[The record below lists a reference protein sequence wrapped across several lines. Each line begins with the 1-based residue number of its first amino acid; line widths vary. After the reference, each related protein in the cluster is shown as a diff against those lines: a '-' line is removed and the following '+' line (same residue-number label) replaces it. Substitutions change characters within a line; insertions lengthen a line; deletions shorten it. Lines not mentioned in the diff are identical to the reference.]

1 MSQLTLEED
10 LARQGRFYSSVIWLS
25 LIGLVVF
32 FVWAWFAMLD
42 EVTVGTGKVTPSSHA
57 QVIESLDGGIVN
69 ALLVQ
74 EGDIVEQGEM
84 LARLDPTRF
93 QSNYG
98 EAAARARALRASSER
113 LRAELTGEPLTFSEE
128 SLREPN
134 LVARERQLYESRR
147 RNLNET
153 VSNLQKTL
161 ELINAEIRMT
171 QPLVAKGAAGQV
183 EVIRLQRQVA
193 ELRGKIDE
201 ARNQYAVRAREEQ
214 VKNDADLDAQI
225 QAMAGKADQL
235 DRATL
240 YSPVRGVVKDIQ
252 VTTVGG
258 VLQPG
263 GKLMEIVPLED
274 KLLIETRINP
284 RDIAYIRPGLPATV
298 KVTAYDSSIYGNL
311 NGNVEVVS
319 PDTIQDEVQRDQFYY
334 RVYVRTEHAELENRS
349 GKRFPILPGM
359 VASVEIK
366 TGQKT
371 VMDYLIKPLNKVKRA
386 VIKIPT
392 AGLGC
397 GGD

>member
-274 KLLIETRINP
+274 KLLIVTRINP

-371 VMDYLIKPLNKVKRA
+371 VMDYLIKPLNKVKEALRER
-386 VIKIPT
+386 
-392 AGLGC
+392 
-397 GGD
+397 

>member
-1 MSQLTLEED
+1 M
-10 LARQGRFYSSVIWLS
+10 
-25 LIGLVVF
+25 GLVVF

-371 VMDYLIKPLNKVKRA
+371 VMDYLIKPLNKVKEALRER
-386 VIKIPT
+386 
-392 AGLGC
+392 
-397 GGD
+397 

>member
-1 MSQLTLEED
+1 MSQLTMQEE
-10 LARQGRFYSSVIWLS
+10 LARQGRFYSSVIWLT
-25 LIGLVVF
+25 LVALVLF
-32 FVWAWFAMLD
+32 FVWAWFATLD
-42 EVTVGTGKVTPSSHA
+42 EVTVGTGKITPSSRA

-69 ALLVQ
+69 ALMVH
-74 EGDIVEQGEM
+74 EGDVVERGQM

-113 LRAELTGEPLTFSEE
+113 LRSELTGEPLQFSEE
-128 SLREPN
+128 SMREPA

-153 VSNLQKTL
+153 LENLQKTYNL
-161 ELINAEIRMT
+161 VMAELRMT
-171 QPLVAKGAAGQV
+171 QPLVAKGAASEV
-183 EVIRLQRQVA
+183 EVIRLQRQAA
-193 ELRGKIDE
+193 ELKGKMDD
-201 ARNQYAVRAREEQ
+201 ARNQFAVRAREEQ
-214 VKNDADLDAQI
+214 VKNNADLDAQL
-225 QAMAGKADQL
+225 QVMAGKADQL

-240 YSPVRGVVKDIQ
+240 FSPVRGVVKDIQ

-274 KLLIETRINP
+274 QLLVETRINP

-298 KVTAYDSSIYGNL
+298 KITAYDSSIYGDL
-311 NGNVEVVS
+311 KGEVEMVS
-319 PDTIQDEVQRDQFYY
+319 PDTLQDEVKRDQFYY
-334 RVYVRTEHAELENRS
+334 RVYVRTKSAELKNRN

-359 VASVEIK
+359 VANVEIK

-371 VMDYLIKPLNKVKRA
+371 VLDYLIKPLNKVKEALRER
-386 VIKIPT
+386 
-392 AGLGC
+392 
-397 GGD
+397 

>member
-1 MSQLTLEED
+1 MSQLTMQEE
-10 LARQGRFYSSVIWLS
+10 LARQGRFYSSVIWLT
-25 LIGLVVF
+25 LAALVLF
-32 FVWAWFAMLD
+32 FVWAWFATLD
-42 EVTVGTGKVTPSSHA
+42 EVTVGTGKITPSSRA

-69 ALLVQ
+69 ALMVH
-74 EGDIVEQGEM
+74 EGDVVERGQM

-113 LRAELTGEPLTFSEE
+113 LRSELTGETLQFSEE
-128 SLREPN
+128 SMREPA

-153 VSNLQKTL
+153 LENLQKTYNL
-161 ELINAEIRMT
+161 VMAELRMT
-171 QPLVAKGAAGQV
+171 QPLVAKGAASEV
-183 EVIRLQRQVA
+183 EVIRLQRQAA
-193 ELRGKIDE
+193 ELKGKMDD
-201 ARNQYAVRAREEQ
+201 ARNQFAVRAREEQ
-214 VKNDADLDAQI
+214 VKNNADLDAQL
-225 QAMAGKADQL
+225 QVMAGKADQL

-240 YSPVRGVVKDIQ
+240 FSPVRGVVKDIQ

-274 KLLIETRINP
+274 QLLVETRINP

-298 KVTAYDSSIYGNL
+298 KITAYDSSIYGDL
-311 NGNVEVVS
+311 KGEVEMVS
-319 PDTIQDEVQRDQFYY
+319 PDTLQDEVKRDQFYY
-334 RVYVRTEHAELENRS
+334 RVYVRTKSAELKNRN

-359 VASVEIK
+359 VANVEIK

-371 VMDYLIKPLNKVKRA
+371 VLDYLIKQ
-386 VIKIPT
+386 
-392 AGLGC
+392 
-397 GGD
+397 

>member
-1 MSQLTLEED
+1 MSQLTMQEE
-10 LARQGRFYSSVIWLS
+10 LARQGRFYSSVIWLT
-25 LIGLVVF
+25 LAALVLF
-32 FVWAWFAMLD
+32 FVWAWFATLD
-42 EVTVGTGKVTPSSHA
+42 EVTVGTGKITPSSRA

-69 ALLVQ
+69 ALMVH
-74 EGDIVEQGEM
+74 EGDVVERGQM

-113 LRAELTGEPLTFSEE
+113 LRSELTGEPLQFSEE
-128 SLREPN
+128 SMREPA

-153 VSNLQKTL
+153 LENLQKTYNL
-161 ELINAEIRMT
+161 VMAELRMT
-171 QPLVAKGAAGQV
+171 QPLVAKGAASEV
-183 EVIRLQRQVA
+183 EVIRLQRQAA
-193 ELRGKIDE
+193 ELKGKMDD
-201 ARNQYAVRAREEQ
+201 ARNQFAVRAREEQ
-214 VKNDADLDAQI
+214 VKNNADLDAQL
-225 QAMAGKADQL
+225 QVMAGKADQL

-240 YSPVRGVVKDIQ
+240 FSPVRGVVKDIQ

-274 KLLIETRINP
+274 QLLVETRINP

-298 KVTAYDSSIYGNL
+298 KITAYDSSIYGDL
-311 NGNVEVVS
+311 KGEVEMVS
-319 PDTIQDEVQRDQFYY
+319 PDTLQDEVKRDQFYY
-334 RVYVRTEHAELENRS
+334 RVYVHTKSAELKNRN

-359 VASVEIK
+359 VANVEIK

-371 VMDYLIKPLNKVKRA
+371 VLDYLIKPLNKVKEALRER
-386 VIKIPT
+386 
-392 AGLGC
+392 
-397 GGD
+397 

>member
-1 MSQLTLEED
+1 MSQLTMQEE
-10 LARQGRFYSSVIWLS
+10 LARQGRFYSSVIWLT
-25 LIGLVVF
+25 LAALVLF
-32 FVWAWFAMLD
+32 FVWAWFATLD
-42 EVTVGTGKVTPSSHA
+42 EVTVGTGKITPSSRA

-69 ALLVQ
+69 ALMVH
-74 EGDIVEQGEM
+74 EGDVVERGQM

-113 LRAELTGEPLTFSEE
+113 LRSELTGEPLQFSEE
-128 SLREPN
+128 SMREPA

-153 VSNLQKTL
+153 LENLQKTYNL
-161 ELINAEIRMT
+161 VMAKLRMT
-171 QPLVAKGAAGQV
+171 QPLVAKGAASEV
-183 EVIRLQRQVA
+183 EVIRLQRQAA
-193 ELRGKIDE
+193 ELKGKMDD
-201 ARNQYAVRAREEQ
+201 ARNQFAVRAREEQ
-214 VKNDADLDAQI
+214 VKNNADLDAQL
-225 QAMAGKADQL
+225 QVMAGKADQL

-240 YSPVRGVVKDIQ
+240 FSPVRGVVKDIQ

-274 KLLIETRINP
+274 QLLVETRINP

-298 KVTAYDSSIYGNL
+298 KITAYDSSIYGDL
-311 NGNVEVVS
+311 KGEVEMVS
-319 PDTIQDEVQRDQFYY
+319 PDTLQDEVKRDQFYY
-334 RVYVRTEHAELENRS
+334 RVYVRTKSAELKNRN

-359 VASVEIK
+359 VANVEIK

-371 VMDYLIKPLNKVKRA
+371 VLDYLIKPLNKVKEALRER
-386 VIKIPT
+386 
-392 AGLGC
+392 
-397 GGD
+397 

>member
-1 MSQLTLEED
+1 MSQLTMQEE
-10 LARQGRFYSSVIWLS
+10 LARQGRFYSSVIWLT
-25 LIGLVVF
+25 LAALVLF
-32 FVWAWFAMLD
+32 FFWAWFATLD
-42 EVTVGTGKVTPSSHA
+42 EVTVGTGKITPSSRA

-69 ALLVQ
+69 ALMVH
-74 EGDIVEQGEM
+74 EGDVVERGQM

-113 LRAELTGEPLTFSEE
+113 LRSELTGEPLQFSEE
-128 SLREPN
+128 SMREPA

-153 VSNLQKTL
+153 LENLQKTYNL
-161 ELINAEIRMT
+161 VMAELRMT
-171 QPLVAKGAAGQV
+171 QPLVAKGAASEV
-183 EVIRLQRQVA
+183 EVIRLQRQAA
-193 ELRGKIDE
+193 ELKGKMDD
-201 ARNQYAVRAREEQ
+201 ARNQFAVRAREEQ
-214 VKNDADLDAQI
+214 VKNNADLDAQL
-225 QAMAGKADQL
+225 QVMAGKADQL

-240 YSPVRGVVKDIQ
+240 FSPVRGVVKDIQ

-274 KLLIETRINP
+274 QLLVETRINP

-298 KVTAYDSSIYGNL
+298 KITAYDSSIYGDL
-311 NGNVEVVS
+311 KGEVEMVS
-319 PDTIQDEVQRDQFYY
+319 PDTLQDEVKRDQFYY
-334 RVYVRTEHAELENRS
+334 RVYVRTKSAELKNRN

-359 VASVEIK
+359 VANVEIK

-371 VMDYLIKPLNKVKRA
+371 VLDYLIKPLNKVKEALRER
-386 VIKIPT
+386 
-392 AGLGC
+392 
-397 GGD
+397 

>member
-1 MSQLTLEED
+1 MSQLTMQEE
-10 LARQGRFYSSVIWLS
+10 LARQGRFYSSVIWLT
-25 LIGLVVF
+25 LAALVLF
-32 FVWAWFAMLD
+32 FVWAWFATLD
-42 EVTVGTGKVTPSSHA
+42 EVTVGTGKITPSSRA

-69 ALLVQ
+69 ALMVH
-74 EGDIVEQGEM
+74 EGDVVDRGQM

-113 LRAELTGEPLTFSEE
+113 LRSELTGEPLQFSEE
-128 SLREPN
+128 SMREPA

-153 VSNLQKTL
+153 LENLQKTYNL
-161 ELINAEIRMT
+161 VMAELRMT
-171 QPLVAKGAAGQV
+171 QPLVAKGAASEV
-183 EVIRLQRQVA
+183 EVIRLQRQAA
-193 ELRGKIDE
+193 ELKGKMDD
-201 ARNQYAVRAREEQ
+201 ARNQFAVRAREEQ
-214 VKNDADLDAQI
+214 VKNNADLDAQL
-225 QAMAGKADQL
+225 QVMAGKADQL

-240 YSPVRGVVKDIQ
+240 FSPVRGVVKDIQ

-274 KLLIETRINP
+274 QLLVETRINP

-298 KVTAYDSSIYGNL
+298 KITAYDSSIYGDL
-311 NGNVEVVS
+311 KGEVEMVS
-319 PDTIQDEVQRDQFYY
+319 PDTLQDEVKRDQFYY
-334 RVYVRTEHAELENRS
+334 RVYVRTKSAELKNRN

-359 VASVEIK
+359 VANVEIK

-371 VMDYLIKPLNKVKRA
+371 VLDYLIKPLNKVKEALRER
-386 VIKIPT
+386 
-392 AGLGC
+392 
-397 GGD
+397 

>member
-1 MSQLTLEED
+1 MSQLTMQEE
-10 LARQGRFYSSVIWLS
+10 LARQGRFYSSVIWLT
-25 LIGLVVF
+25 LAALVLF
-32 FVWAWFAMLD
+32 FVWAWFATLD
-42 EVTVGTGKVTPSSHA
+42 EVTVGTGKITPSSRA

-69 ALLVQ
+69 ALLVH
-74 EGDIVEQGEM
+74 EGDVVERGQM

-113 LRAELTGEPLTFSEE
+113 LRSELTGEPLKFSEE
-128 SLREPN
+128 SLREPA

-153 VSNLQKTL
+153 LENLQKTYNL
-161 ELINAEIRMT
+161 VMAELRMT
-171 QPLVAKGAAGQV
+171 QPLVAKGAASEV
-183 EVIRLQRQVA
+183 EVIRLQRQAA
-193 ELRGKIDE
+193 ELKGKMDD
-201 ARNQYAVRAREEQ
+201 ARNQFAVRAREEQ
-214 VKNDADLDAQI
+214 VKNNADLDAQL

-240 YSPVRGVVKDIQ
+240 FSPVRGVVKDIQ

-274 KLLIETRINP
+274 QLLVETRINP

-298 KVTAYDSSIYGNL
+298 KITAYDSSIYGDL
-311 NGNVEVVS
+311 KGEVEMVS
-319 PDTIQDEVQRDQFYY
+319 PDTLQDEVKRDQFYY
-334 RVYVRTEHAELENRS
+334 RVYVRTRSAELKNRN

-359 VASVEIK
+359 VANVEIK

-371 VMDYLIKPLNKVKRA
+371 VLDYLIKPLNKVKEALRER
-386 VIKIPT
+386 
-392 AGLGC
+392 
-397 GGD
+397 

>member
-1 MSQLTLEED
+1 MSQLTMQEE
-10 LARQGRFYSSVIWLS
+10 LARQGRFYSSVIWLT
-25 LIGLVVF
+25 LAALVLF
-32 FVWAWFAMLD
+32 FVWAWFATLD
-42 EVTVGTGKVTPSSHA
+42 EVTVGTGKITPSSRA

-69 ALLVQ
+69 ALLVH
-74 EGDIVEQGEM
+74 EGDVVERGQM

-113 LRAELTGEPLTFSEE
+113 LRSELTGEPLKFSEE
-128 SLREPN
+128 SLREPA

-153 VSNLQKTL
+153 LENLQKTYNL
-161 ELINAEIRMT
+161 VMAELRMT
-171 QPLVAKGAAGQV
+171 QPLVAKGAASEV
-183 EVIRLQRQVA
+183 EVIRLQRQAA
-193 ELRGKIDE
+193 ELKGKMDD
-201 ARNQYAVRAREEQ
+201 ARNQFAVRAREEQ
-214 VKNDADLDAQI
+214 VKNNADLDAQL
-225 QAMAGKADQL
+225 QVMAGKADQL

-240 YSPVRGVVKDIQ
+240 FSPVRGVVKDIQ

-274 KLLIETRINP
+274 QLLVETRINP

-298 KVTAYDSSIYGNL
+298 KITAYDSSIYGDL
-311 NGNVEVVS
+311 KGEVEMVS
-319 PDTIQDEVQRDQFYY
+319 PDTLQDEVKRDQFYY
-334 RVYVRTEHAELENRS
+334 RVYVRTRSAELKNRN

-359 VASVEIK
+359 VADVEIK

-371 VMDYLIKPLNKVKRA
+371 VLDYLIKPLNKVKEALRER
-386 VIKIPT
+386 
-392 AGLGC
+392 
-397 GGD
+397 

>member
-1 MSQLTLEED
+1 MSQLTMQEE
-10 LARQGRFYSSVIWLS
+10 LARQGRFYSSVIWLT
-25 LIGLVVF
+25 LAALVLF
-32 FVWAWFAMLD
+32 FVWAWFATLD
-42 EVTVGTGKVTPSSHA
+42 EVTVGTGKITPSSRA

-69 ALLVQ
+69 ALMVH
-74 EGDIVEQGEM
+74 EGDVVERGQM

-113 LRAELTGEPLTFSEE
+113 LRSELTGEPLQFSEE
-128 SLREPN
+128 SMREPA

-153 VSNLQKTL
+153 LENLQKTYNL
-161 ELINAEIRMT
+161 VMAELRMT
-171 QPLVAKGAAGQV
+171 QPLVAKGAASEV
-183 EVIRLQRQVA
+183 AVIRLQRQAA
-193 ELRGKIDE
+193 ELKGKIDD
-201 ARNQYAVRAREEQ
+201 ARNQFAVRAREEQ
-214 VKNDADLDAQI
+214 VKNNADLDAQL
-225 QAMAGKADQL
+225 QVMAGKADQL

-240 YSPVRGVVKDIQ
+240 FSPVRGVVKDIQ

-274 KLLIETRINP
+274 QLLVETRINP

-298 KVTAYDSSIYGNL
+298 KITAYDSSIYGDL
-311 NGNVEVVS
+311 KGEVEMVS
-319 PDTIQDEVQRDQFYY
+319 PDTLQDEVKRDQFYY
-334 RVYVRTEHAELENRS
+334 RVYVRTKSAELKNRN

-359 VASVEIK
+359 VANVEIK

-371 VMDYLIKPLNKVKRA
+371 VLDYLIKPLNKVKEALRER
-386 VIKIPT
+386 
-392 AGLGC
+392 
-397 GGD
+397 

>member
-1 MSQLTLEED
+1 MSQLTMQEE
-10 LARQGRFYSSVIWLS
+10 LARQGRFYSSVIWLT
-25 LIGLVVF
+25 LAALVLF
-32 FVWAWFAMLD
+32 FVWAWFATLD
-42 EVTVGTGKVTPSSHA
+42 EVTVGTGKITPSSRA

-69 ALLVQ
+69 ALMVH
-74 EGDIVEQGEM
+74 EGDVVERGQM

-113 LRAELTGEPLTFSEE
+113 LRSELTGEPLQFSEE
-128 SLREPN
+128 SMREPA

-153 VSNLQKTL
+153 LENLQKTYNL
-161 ELINAEIRMT
+161 VMAELRMT
-171 QPLVAKGAAGQV
+171 QPLVAKGAASEV
-183 EVIRLQRQVA
+183 EVIRLQRQAA
-193 ELRGKIDE
+193 ELKGKMDD
-201 ARNQYAVRAREEQ
+201 ARNQFAVRAREEQ
-214 VKNDADLDAQI
+214 VKNNADLDAQL
-225 QAMAGKADQL
+225 QVMAGKADQL

-240 YSPVRGVVKDIQ
+240 FSPVRGVVKDIQ

-274 KLLIETRINP
+274 QLLVETRINP

-298 KVTAYDSSIYGNL
+298 KITAYDSSIYGDL
-311 NGNVEVVS
+311 KGEVEMVS
-319 PDTIQDEVQRDQFYY
+319 PDTLQDEVKRDQFYY
-334 RVYVRTEHAELENRS
+334 RVYVRTKSAELKNRN

-359 VASVEIK
+359 VANVEIK

-371 VMDYLIKPLNKVKRA
+371 VLDYLIKPLNK
-386 VIKIPT
+386 IKE
-392 AGLGC
+392 ALRER
-397 GGD
+397 